1 MSISRA
7 ETKNV
12 KALHT
17 KKGRRTAG
25 KYIAEGVRLLE
36 EACRLKVLPQDLYYS
51 ESQLSDRGLSL
62 VSRFEKLGVTPQT
75 VRALDLDRMAGSSSP
90 QGILAVFETP
100 ETDLTKLHRSGLR
113 TILVGE
119 NLSDPG
125 NVGTLIRTA
134 AAFDFDLVVL
144 CENCAEPF
152 APKVVRS
159 SVGAVFALPVAV
171 ASTSETLD
179 HFDQHRVRLLAAGLK
194 GKTRM
199 SDALDEAGDSAVAL
213 AIGSEANGLSDETL
227 SRAKHVVRIKHS
239 RLVESLNSAVA
250 GAILMKE
257 CFDNRAR
264 RKR

>member
-12 KALHT
+12 RALQT
-17 KKGRRTAG
+17 KKGRRLAG

-36 EACRLKVLPQDLYYS
+36 EACRLKVQPLELYYS
-51 ESQLSDRGLSL
+51 ESQLSGRGLSL
-62 VSRFEKLGVTPQT
+62 VDKFRRLGVIPQ
-75 VRALDLDRMAGSSSP
+75 VVKAVDLDRMAGSTTP

-100 ETDLTKLHRSGLR
+100 ETDLTKLHNPNHR

-134 AAFDFDLVVL
+134 AAFDFDMVIL
-144 CENCAEPF
+144 CANCAEPF

-159 SVGAVFALPVAV
+159 SVGAVFGLPLAV
-171 ASTSETLD
+171 AETTAALE
-179 HFDQHRVRLLAAGLK
+179 HFEKHQIRLIAAGLK
-194 GKTRM
+194 GQVRI
-199 SDALDEAGDSAVAL
+199 SDALRKTDELAMAL
-213 AIGSEANGLSDETL
+213 AVGSEANGLSDEMLT
-227 SRAKHVVRIKHS
+227 RASYVVRIDHS
-239 RLVESLNSAVA
+239 QKVESLNSAVA

-257 CFDNRAR
+257 CFDSRVR
-264 RKR
+264 RVK